1 MRVVARPM
9 TEIAM
14 TILLMIRATGDLT
27 KKSGANPAINVMAEV
42 MLRYFKFC
50 KLCPCW
56 WIHTYDYCKA

>member
-27 KKSGANPAINVMAEV
+27 RKSGAKPAIKVMAEV
-42 MLRYFKFC
+42 IVKYFRFC
-50 KLCPCW
+50 TMRPCW
-56 WIHTYDYCKA
+56 WIRP